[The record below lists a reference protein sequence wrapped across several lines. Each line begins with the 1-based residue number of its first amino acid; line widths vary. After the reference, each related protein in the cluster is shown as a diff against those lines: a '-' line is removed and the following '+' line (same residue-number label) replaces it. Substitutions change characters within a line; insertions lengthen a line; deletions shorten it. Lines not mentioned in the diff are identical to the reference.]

1 MNTLTLS
8 LAIIGG
14 LVLAGVVAH
23 SAWNTRRNAP
33 RTAEPEPAQDLQN
46 LERTEPRMSG
56 LGGLAGGAGIGTLGG
71 QAAEGG
77 TDFALPDQQTGQ
89 QLGQQSAKPRNDFD
103 SNLIPLAPQEKK
115 PLLDALIDVIAPIV
129 VDGEVAGELA
139 LALLPATRRAGSKP
153 FAIEGYNRFTNEW
166 ELPTPGQRYNAF
178 HAGVQL
184 ANRTGALNDIEYSEF
199 VVKAQ
204 AFADAVGGTPE
215 FPEMMDEVAR
225 ARELDQFASSHDAQL
240 GFTIRARATAW
251 SPGYVQ
257 QHATRQGMLPGV
269 IPGRM
274 VLPASEPGMPPVLGL
289 AFDTQAALADD
300 PEQSALRVITL
311 SLDVPQVARTEQPF
325 MRMRDVAIA
334 LAASMDG
341 LITDDQGN
349 VIRVEALDAIG
360 ADLEKLYDTL
370 EARDL
375 SAGSLQA
382 RRLFS

>member
-1 MNTLTLS
+1 MSTLTVS
-8 LAIIGG
+8 LAVVGG

-33 RTAEPEPAQDLQN
+33 RTADPEPVPDTASA
-46 LERTEPRMSG
+46 ERYEPRMSG
-56 LGGLAGGAGIGTLGG
+56 LSTLGPLEE
-71 QAAEGG
+71 AAGPVDPTG
-77 TDFALPDQQTGQ
+77 TDSVLDFALPDD
-89 QLGQQSAKPRNDFD
+89 KRHDFD
-103 SNLIPLAPQEKK
+103 SNLVPLAPQEKK

-139 LALLPATRRAGSKP
+139 LAVLPATRRAGSKP
-153 FAIEGYNRFTNEW
+153 FAVEGHNRLTNQW
-166 ELPTPGQRYNAF
+166 ELPAPGQRYSAF

-257 QHATRQGMLPGV
+257 QHAARQGLVPGV
-269 IPGRM
+269 IPGRL
-274 VLPASEPGMPPVLGL
+274 VLPASEQGLPPVLGL

-300 PEQSALRVITL
+300 PEQSALRSITL

-325 MRMRDVAIA
+325 LRMRDLAVA

-349 VIRVEALDAIG
+349 IIRAEALDAIG
-360 ADLEKLYDTL
+360 ADLEQLYDTL

>member
-1 MNTLTLS
+1 MSTLTVS
-8 LAIIGG
+8 LAVVGG

-23 SAWNTRRNAP
+23 SAWNTRRSAP
-33 RTAEPEPAQDLQN
+33 RTAEPEPVPDTASA
-46 LERTEPRMSG
+46 ERYEPRMSG
-56 LGGLAGGAGIGTLGG
+56 LSTLGPLEESAG
-71 QAAEGG
+71 PVDPTG
-77 TDFALPDQQTGQ
+77 TDSVLDFALPDD
-89 QLGQQSAKPRNDFD
+89 KRHDFD
-103 SNLIPLAPQEKK
+103 SNLVPLAPQEKK

-139 LALLPATRRAGSKP
+139 LAVLPATRRAGSKP
-153 FAIEGYNRFTNEW
+153 FAVEGYNRLTNQW
-166 ELPTPGQRYNAF
+166 ELPAPGQRYSAF

-225 ARELDQFASSHDAQL
+225 ARELDQFASSHDARL

-257 QHATRQGMLPGV
+257 QHAARQGLVPGV
-269 IPGRM
+269 IPGRL
-274 VLPASEPGMPPVLGL
+274 VLPAAEQGLPPVLGL

-300 PEQSALRVITL
+300 PEQSALRSITL

-325 MRMRDVAIA
+325 LRMRDLAVA

-349 VIRVEALDAIG
+349 IIRAEALDAIG
-360 ADLEKLYDTL
+360 ADLEQLYDTL

>member
-1 MNTLTLS
+1 MNTLTVS
-8 LAIIGG
+8 LAVIGG
-14 LVLAGVVAH
+14 LVLAAVVAH

-33 RTAEPEPAQDLQN
+33 RVAEPEPVPELPKQDRQ
-46 LERTEPRMSG
+46 EPRMSG
-56 LGGLAGGAGIGTLGG
+56 LGAAAGGAGIGTLNA
-71 QAAEGG
+71 QASDMEV
-77 TDFALPDQQTGQ
+77 DFALPDEP
-89 QLGQQSAKPRNDFD
+89 LAKPRSDFD

-139 LALLPATRRAGSKP
+139 LAVLPATRRAGSKP
-153 FAIEGYNRFTNEW
+153 FAVEGYNRLTNQW
-166 ELPTPGQRYNAF
+166 ELPAPGHRYSAF
-178 HAGVQL
+178 QAGVQL
-184 ANRTGALNDIEYSEF
+184 ANRTGALNNIEYSEF

-257 QHATRQGMLPGV
+257 QHATRQGLVPGV

-274 VLPASEPGMPPVLGL
+274 VLPASQQGMPPVLGL
-289 AFDTQAALADD
+289 AFDTQAALADN
-300 PEQSALRVITL
+300 PEQSALRVIIL
-311 SLDVPQVARTEQPF
+311 SLDVPQVARSEQPF

-341 LITDDQGN
+341 LITDDQGH
-349 VIRVEALDAIG
+349 VIRAEALDAIG
-360 ADLEKLYDTL
+360 ADLEQLYDTL

>member
-1 MNTLTLS
+1 MSTLTVS
-8 LAIIGG
+8 LAVIGG

-33 RTAEPEPAQDLQN
+33 RTAEPEPVPDVAAA
-46 LERTEPRMSG
+46 ERYEPRMSG
-56 LGGLAGGAGIGTLGG
+56 LSGMGDLGGGAGPVDPTGADSVL
-71 QAAEGG
+71 
-77 TDFALPDQQTGQ
+77 DFALPDD
-89 QLGQQSAKPRNDFD
+89 KRHDFD
-103 SNLIPLAPQEKK
+103 SNLVPLAPQEKK

-139 LALLPATRRAGSKP
+139 LAVLPATRRAGSKP
-153 FAIEGYNRFTNEW
+153 FAVEGYNRLTNQW
-166 ELPTPGQRYNAF
+166 ELPAPGQRYSAF

-257 QHATRQGMLPGV
+257 QHAARQGLVPGV
-269 IPGRM
+269 IPGRL
-274 VLPASEPGMPPVLGL
+274 VLPAAEQGLPPVLGL

-300 PEQSALRVITL
+300 PEQSALRSITL

-325 MRMRDVAIA
+325 LRMRDLAVA

-349 VIRVEALDAIG
+349 MIRAEALDAIG
-360 ADLEKLYDTL
+360 TDLEQLYDTL